1 MKKSAIVSSVITLCC
16 LIFSINTAYADAL
29 ANFKQV
35 NSYSNSVFSDVG
47 AGEWY
52 SDYVSIVY
60 EYGIMSGVGDGE
72 FNPSGNIS
80 VAEAITIAARL
91 NSTYYGNTIGG
102 LNGGYSYNFKSGNIA
117 EKLQIDSDDTGRAYA
132 YDEDIGGAD
141 LEKFV
146 ATDEVE
152 PFPKGIGEIEYGGG
166 FQKVSGNG
174 YVTSSISWALPYIY
188 YAAEQ
193 GIISATEFSGRYS
206 MPASKEE
213 LAALLYRALPES
225 YPQINDISPIPDVK
239 SENKYYSEILNLY
252 EAGVLT
258 GDDEYGTFRPGS
270 YTKRSEVAAMVAR
283 VVRPDLR
290 RTFSLNSNV
299 PFVSISHSWQY
310 PAYSGA
316 TYYMTLQM
324 NAADVE
330 YFKALPRTY
339 DYASYASDYADYTYM
354 SSLAN
359 NLKNMA
365 IENGITDDYSIAE
378 FITAFVQNLEYQDDL
393 AYTGALEYPKY
404 PMETLYDH
412 GGDCEDTAA
421 LLVRILDILGY
432 GAVLLESDNHMAVGL
447 QTSGEGNIS
456 YEGNHY
462 YYIETTGAGWRIGEV
477 PDDMVGERIRILY
490 V

>member
-1 MKKSAIVSSVITLCC
+1 
-16 LIFSINTAYADAL
+16 
-29 ANFKQV
+29 
-35 NSYSNSVFSDVG
+35 
-47 AGEWY
+47 
-52 SDYVSIVY
+52 
-60 EYGIMSGVGDGE
+60 
-72 FNPSGNIS
+72 
-80 VAEAITIAARL
+80 
-91 NSTYYGNTIGG
+91 
-102 LNGGYSYNFKSGNIA
+102 
-117 EKLQIDSDDTGRAYA
+117 
-132 YDEDIGGAD
+132 
-141 LEKFV
+141 
-146 ATDEVE
+146 
-152 PFPKGIGEIEYGGG
+152 
-166 FQKVSGNG
+166 
-174 YVTSSISWALPYIY
+174 
-188 YAAEQ
+188 
-193 GIISATEFSGRYS
+193 
-206 MPASKEE
+206 
-213 LAALLYRALPES
+213 
-225 YPQINDISPIPDVK
+225 
-239 SENKYYSEILNLY
+239 
-252 EAGVLT
+252 
-258 GDDEYGTFRPGS
+258 
-270 YTKRSEVAAMVAR
+270 
-283 VVRPDLR
+283 
-290 RTFSLNSNV
+290 
-299 PFVSISHSWQY
+299 
-310 PAYSGA
+310 
-316 TYYMTLQM
+316 MTLQM

-421 LLVRILDILGY
+421 LLARLLSILGY

-490 V
+490 I